1 MDKAL
6 NLANDIGATGRE
18 GPEFYF
24 ASLNRL
30 VRENMNIALRP
41 FGLKLAD
48 WRLLQCMQRSAN
60 LSIADL
66 ADLAVIERSVASRLV
81 DKLVSKGLARKQVDK
96 ADRRFSVISI
106 SKAGCKKLAESEHV
120 VNDLRVQMFD
130 GLNAEEYENL
140 LQVLQ
145 KIRRNAKGYDRLR

>member
-1 MDKAL
+1 MDNKL
-6 NLANDIGATGRE
+6 NLADDIGVTGRE

-30 VRENMNIALRP
+30 VRENMNVALRP

-48 WRLLQCMQRSAN
+48 WRLLQCMKRSMN

-66 ADLAVIERSVASRLV
+66 AELAVIERSVASRLV
-81 DKLVSKGLARKQVDK
+81 DKLVSRGLARKKVDK

-106 SKAGCKKLAESEHV
+106 TKTGAQILADCEHT
-120 VNDLRVQMFD
+120 VNDLRAQMFE
-130 GLNAEEYENL
+130 GLNSEDYDAL

-145 KIRRNAKGYDRLR
+145 KVKRNAKGYDRLR